1 IVDIAKAYWGHLE
14 VDWQQMLG
22 YGIAALAIGLLWS
35 ALIGRRRAAEPWVG
49 ERWLRLSLV
58 LALIGLGL
66 WRAYENATCFD
77 DAYISLRYAENFVA
91 GKGLVWNEGEYVEGY
106 TNFLWTMLV
115 SLFLWITPLEAP
127 LIAVLG
133 SMLAFATNLW
143 VVWRI
148 SLKIAPPFPQKAFAF
163 PIAVGLLAV
172 QSTFTVAGTTG
183 LETAFASLRVILGVR
198 ALISEDSAKATFW
211 AGLCWTLATLTRPD
225 HALFYAVGSAVVFGV
240 WVRPTWRARKRGL
253 RAIWREGLLPMV
265 TYAAP
270 FAIWLIHAAWKLSYY
285 GELLP
290 NTYYAKSA
298 YEPYYS
304 QGFVY
309 ATSFH
314 LASHLW
320 IVILALILL
329 WPWRPPSNT
338 PGR

>member
-1 IVDIAKAYWGHLE
+1 
-14 VDWQQMLG
+14 
-22 YGIAALAIGLLWS
+22 
-35 ALIGRRRAAEPWVG
+35 
-49 ERWLRLSLV
+49 
-58 LALIGLGL
+58 
-66 WRAYENATCFD
+66 
-77 DAYISLRYAENFVA
+77 
-91 GKGLVWNEGEYVEGY
+91 
-106 TNFLWTMLV
+106 
-115 SLFLWITPLEAP
+115 
-127 LIAVLG
+127 
-133 SMLAFATNLW
+133 
-143 VVWRI
+143 
-148 SLKIAPPFPQKAFAF
+148 
-163 PIAVGLLAV
+163 
-172 QSTFTVAGTTG
+172 
-183 LETAFASLRVILGVR
+183 
-198 ALISEDSAKATFW
+198 
-211 AGLCWTLATLTRPD
+211 
-225 HALFYAVGSAVVFGV
+225 
-240 WVRPTWRARKRGL
+240 RPTWRARKRGL

-338 PGR
+338 PGRRFLAFAVPAILAYEWYVVQVGGDFMFGRFYVSLIPLMLLAGEQVVHEFSM